1 MTRNIIQIYLLS
13 YKYVLRLK
21 EIEKKK
27 TPLFIYFGY
36 YSLIDHITC
45 KHFLPIQQVVF
56 HSVNGFLCSTK
67 GLSLIRLHL
76 FTFAFVSFALG
87 DRSKQTKT
95 NLLQFISKSI
105 PAIFSFRDFMV
116 SGLIF
121 RTLNHPEFI
130 FDIRKLQFHSVTC
143 NCPIVPISFTEESD
157 FFPLYMLAFSIID

>member
-76 FTFAFVSFALG
+76 FTFAFVSFGFWCQINKNTAKT
-87 DRSKQTKT
+87 DVNEITTYVFFQEFNDFRSYIQVF
-95 NLLQFISKSI
+95 N
-105 PAIFSFRDFMV
+105 SFRVNFACCV
-116 SGLIF
+116 SWFHLFACENPIF
-121 RTLNHPEFI
+121 LPPFI
-130 FDIRKLQFHSVTC
+130 EETV
-143 NCPIVPISFTEESD
+143 IS
-157 FFPLYMLAFSIID
+157 PLFCSFVVN